1 MMQSLRYWPG
11 WFAVF
16 KTAVYLALTANIGF
30 FFQEEWQP
38 ATHLLRSDVSAA
50 LVLEAFPATIDTAA
64 WVLLLLMFELETH
77 QLDDSRLTPGVN
89 RLLML
94 VRALCYGFIVF
105 AFIGYVMKALS
116 LLNVTPLSVGALCDL
131 AASGYQQ
138 MPDLDEFL
146 PLAVAGC
153 ASSALSVAGAVMVNH
168 DDLWVVTLAD
178 WAEIKRLALVDVSN
192 SATWILIVIMLE
204 FEVRFG
210 VRRELPTRVTA
221 LSKPTKIVLY
231 SLLILFAAFWGFAGS
246 FLDFWDAFL
255 WIVAFVFIERN
266 VFVWEQELERAAP
279 SGVTQ

>member
-89 RLLML
+89 RLLIL

-105 AFIGYVMKALS
+105 AFIGYVMKGLS

-178 WAEIKRLALVDVSN
+178 WAEIKRLASVDVSN

-204 FEVRFG
+204 LEVRFG

-266 VFVWEQELERAAP
+266 VFVWEQKLERAAP

>member
-50 LVLEAFPATIDTAA
+50 LVLEAFAATIDTTA

-89 RLLML
+89 RLLIL

-105 AFIGYVMKALS
+105 AFIGYVMKGLS

-178 WAEIKRLALVDVSN
+178 WAEIKRLASVDVSN

>member
-50 LVLEAFPATIDTAA
+50 LVLEAFAATIDTTA

-89 RLLML
+89 RLLIL

-105 AFIGYVMKALS
+105 AFIGYVMKGLS

-178 WAEIKRLALVDVSN
+178 WAEIKRLASVDVSN

-210 VRRELPTRVTA
+210 VRSELPTRVTA

-231 SLLILFAAFWGFAGS
+231 SLLILFAVFWGFAGS

-266 VFVWEQELERAAP
+266 VFVWEQKLERAAP

>member
-50 LVLEAFPATIDTAA
+50 LVLEAFAATIDTTA

-89 RLLML
+89 RLLIL

-178 WAEIKRLALVDVSN
+178 WAEIKRLASVDVSN

-210 VRRELPTRVTA
+210 VRSELPTRVTA

-231 SLLILFAAFWGFAGS
+231 SLLILFAVFWGFAGS

-266 VFVWEQELERAAP
+266 VFVWEQKLERAAP

>member
-178 WAEIKRLALVDVSN
+178 WAEIKRLASVDVSN

>member
-178 WAEIKRLALVDVSN
+178 WAEIKRLASVDVSN

-210 VRRELPTRVTA
+210 VRSELPTRVTA

-266 VFVWEQELERAAP
+266 VFVWEQKLERAAP

>member
-153 ASSALSVAGAVMVNH
+153 ASSALPAAGAVMVNH

-178 WAEIKRLALVDVSN
+178 WAEIKRLASVDVSN

-210 VRRELPTRVTA
+210 VRSELPTRVTA

-231 SLLILFAAFWGFAGS
+231 SLLILFAVFWGFAGS

-279 SGVTQ
+279 SEVTQ

>member
-89 RLLML
+89 RLLIL

-105 AFIGYVMKALS
+105 AFIGYVMKGLS

-178 WAEIKRLALVDVSN
+178 WAEIKRLASVDVSN

-231 SLLILFAAFWGFAGS
+231 SLLILFAVFWGFAGS

-266 VFVWEQELERAAP
+266 VFVWEQKLERAAP
-279 SGVTQ
+279 SEVTQ

>member
-1 MMQSLRYWPG
+1 MQSLRYWPG

-153 ASSALSVAGAVMVNH
+153 ASSALPAAGAVMVNH

-178 WAEIKRLALVDVSN
+178 WAEIKRLASVDVSN

-210 VRRELPTRVTA
+210 VRSELPTRVTA

-231 SLLILFAAFWGFAGS
+231 SLLILFAVFWGFAGS

-279 SGVTQ
+279 SEVTQ

>member
-50 LVLEAFPATIDTAA
+50 LVLEAFPATIDTTA

-89 RLLML
+89 RLLIL

-105 AFIGYVMKALS
+105 AFIGYVMKGLS

-178 WAEIKRLALVDVSN
+178 WAEIKRLASVDVSN

-204 FEVRFG
+204 LEVRFG

-231 SLLILFAAFWGFAGS
+231 SLLILFAVFWGFAGS

>member
-89 RLLML
+89 RLLIL

-105 AFIGYVMKALS
+105 AFIGYVMKGLS

-178 WAEIKRLALVDVSN
+178 WAEIKRLASVDVSN

>member
-153 ASSALSVAGAVMVNH
+153 ASSALPAAGAVMVNH

-178 WAEIKRLALVDVSN
+178 WAEIKRLASVDVSN

-210 VRRELPTRVTA
+210 VRSELPTRVTA

-231 SLLILFAAFWGFAGS
+231 SLLILFAVFWGFAGS

-266 VFVWEQELERAAP
+266 VFVWEQKLERAAP